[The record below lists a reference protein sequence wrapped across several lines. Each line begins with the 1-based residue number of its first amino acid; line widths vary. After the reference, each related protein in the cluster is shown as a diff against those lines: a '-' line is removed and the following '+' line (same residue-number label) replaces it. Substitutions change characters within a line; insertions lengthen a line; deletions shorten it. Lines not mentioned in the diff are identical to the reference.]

1 MDILPFIALAP
12 FPVLM
17 VVGGLHD
24 LTTMRIPNWISLALL
39 AAFLPAALLLGLA
52 PLDMAAHLGV
62 GVAAL
67 LAGMA
72 LFALNWVGGGDA
84 KLLAAACLWMG
95 PAGSLPF
102 LLSSAIVGGL
112 FCLALI
118 TARRTIPAFPGLP
131 AWAARLLEPKGDVP
145 YGVALAG
152 GALLAFPA
160 SPLVAAFVGG

>member
-1 MDILPFIALAP
+1 
-12 FPVLM
+12 
-17 VVGGLHD
+17 
-24 LTTMRIPNWISLALL
+24 
-39 AAFLPAALLLGLA
+39 
-52 PLDMAAHLGV
+52 
-62 GVAAL
+62 
-67 LAGMA
+67 MA